1 MDRWGELAICRS
13 GLDRQIRIPSGMHL
27 GELLGCLIQHD
38 EGRDLGCSLIS
49 RFGTS
54 ELLLLLL
61 QCDDGVRPNSH
72 LSLQVSCNR
81 KEGTRQRQDAFVFS
95 QGE

>member
-1 MDRWGELAICRS
+1 MDRRRELAICRS

-54 ELLLLLL
+54 ELLLL
-61 QCDDGVRPNSH
+61 CDDGVRPNSH

>member
-1 MDRWGELAICRS
+1 
-13 GLDRQIRIPSGMHL
+13 MHL

-49 RFGTS
+49 RFWFGTS
-54 ELLLLLL
+54 ELLL

-81 KEGTRQRQDAFVFS
+81 KEGTRQRQVAFVFS
-95 QGE
+95 

>member
-1 MDRWGELAICRS
+1 MDWWCELAISRC
-13 GLDRQIRIPSGMHL
+13 GLDRQIWVPSGMHL

-38 EGRDLGCSLIS
+38 EGRDLGYSLIS

-54 ELLLLLL
+54 ELLL

>member
-1 MDRWGELAICRS
+1 
-13 GLDRQIRIPSGMHL
+13 MHL

-54 ELLLLLL
+54 ELLL
-61 QCDDGVRPNSH
+61 QCDGVRPNSH
-72 LSLQVSCNR
+72 LSLQVLCNR